1 MLIVLHFV
9 FKIAA
14 VFYVLGLATAWLAG
28 HRSFWAWLF
37 LGPAMAANLAVVAG
51 RYWISWPMLP
61 MYLGGVAL
69 PFCLVGLALLNR
81 SIRREPNVTQGLLI
95 AGTCLALLAAC
106 FPKDF
111 YLPFF
116 KTKTLFSH
124 FFFFFGVLG
133 KTCFITSS
141 VWAATGLI
149 RSASAPANAV
159 SRSFRWAVWGF
170 GFWTL
175 SMFSGEM
182 WAYLGWGTPVV
193 WDDPAVAAAMSVW
206 FFYICLLH
214 LHLTGTWS
222 SKQRSLF
229 AAFGAVV
236 VGLNCLTELGPFRW
250 PL

>member
-1 MLIVLHFV
+1 MLITLHLI

-14 VFYVLGLATAWLAG
+14 VLYLMGLLANQMAG
-28 HRSFWAWLF
+28 QRSVWARLF
-37 LGPAMAANLAVVAG
+37 LLPAMAGNLAVVVV
-51 RYWISWPMLP
+51 RYYSSWPMLP
-61 MYLGGVAL
+61 MYLGGIAL
-69 PFCLVGLALLNR
+69 PFCLMCLALFNR
-81 SIRREPNVTQGLLI
+81 PVRKHPDVTQGLLI
-95 AGTCLALLAAC
+95 AGTFLALMAAC

-111 YLPFF
+111 YLPFI

-133 KTCFITSS
+133 KTCFITSA
-141 VWAATGLI
+141 VWAIAGLI
-149 RSASAPANAV
+149 RSAATPLKVAGP
-159 SRSFRWAVWGF
+159 SFRWAVWGF

-193 WDDPAVAAAMSVW
+193 WDDPAVATAMAVW

-214 LHLTGTWS
+214 LHLAGTWTL
-222 SKQRSLF
+222 KQRHLF
-229 AAFGAVV
+229 AAVGAMV
-236 VGLNCLTELGPFRW
+236 VGLNCMTELGPFRW

>member
-1 MLIVLHFV
+1 MLITLHLI

-14 VFYVLGLATAWLAG
+14 VLYLLGLVANRFAG
-28 HRSFWAWLF
+28 HPSPWVWLF
-37 LGPAMAANLAVVAG
+37 LVPAMAANLAVLAG

-61 MYLGGVAL
+61 MYLGGIAL
-69 PFCLVGLALLNR
+69 PFCLVCLALFNR
-81 SIRREPNVTQGLLI
+81 SIRKEATVVQGLLI
-95 AGTCLALLAAC
+95 AGTCLALLAAG

-111 YLPFF
+111 YLPFI

-133 KTCFITSS
+133 KTCFITSA
-141 VWAATGLI
+141 VWAASGLI

-159 SRSFRWAVWGF
+159 GRSFRWAVWGF
-170 GFWTL
+170 GYWTL

-193 WDDPAVAAAMSVW
+193 WDDPTVATAMAIW

-214 LHLTGTWS
+214 LHLTGTWTL
-222 SKQRSLF
+222 KQRSLF
-229 AAFGAVV
+229 AAFGVIV
-236 VGLNCLTELGPFRW
+236 VGLNCMTEMGPFRW